1 MKAVELVYE
10 WMGHIQLG
18 VFLLAPLLLP
28 WWLKRYIWLGFVA
41 VGYVLYIAWGLYLQ
55 VMGTMEEF
63 GTGFGMM
70 ILPYLAGISLFGYLL
85 QKSIDHAKQNG
96 SEE

>member
-1 MKAVELVYE
+1 MEFVYE

-18 VFLLAPLLLP
+18 VFLLAPLLLA

-41 VGYVLYIAWGLYLQ
+41 AGYLFYIAWGLYLQ
-55 VMGTMEEF
+55 AAGTMEEY

-70 ILPYLAGISLFGYLL
+70 ILPYLAGISLFGYIL
-85 QKSIDHAKQNG
+85 QKSVGDAKQNDSG
-96 SEE
+96 E

>member
-1 MKAVELVYE
+1 MEFVYE
-10 WMGHIQLG
+10 WMGRIQFG

-41 VGYVLYIAWGLYLQ
+41 AGYLFYIAWGLYLQ
-55 VMGTMEEF
+55 FAGTMEEY

-85 QKSIDHAKQNG
+85 QKSAGPTKHNG